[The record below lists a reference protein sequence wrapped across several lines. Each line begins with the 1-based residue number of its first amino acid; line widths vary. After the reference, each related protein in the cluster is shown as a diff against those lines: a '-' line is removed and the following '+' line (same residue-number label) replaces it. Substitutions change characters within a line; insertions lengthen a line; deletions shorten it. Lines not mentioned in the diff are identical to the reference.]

1 MPLRELERLQAVN
14 RFLTLEINKEKEL
27 RDIVKMASEICG
39 TSTALITLLDDKTQ
53 FIKFKVGFDKET
65 TAKKDAFCSHVI
77 EQNEVMMV
85 PDALMDVR
93 FVENPLV
100 TGNPNIRFYAG
111 APLTTQDGHNLGSLC
126 VIDQSPKLLSQLQL
140 QMLEVLSR
148 QVIHILEFEM
158 SISILKKQYIEAK
171 NSEIKLRSFF
181 ESSRSCHLLLGKQ
194 FEILAFNKS
203 LEKFI
208 NNTFGETVSEGD
220 DIRFYVHANHSPNF
234 IENYNNALAGT
245 AAVSETY
252 LTYEQHAIWW
262 YMTYEPAYNQ
272 AGEIIGVSFNATDIT
287 KRISQEKLVTAQN
300 DSLKKIAFMQS
311 HELRR
316 PVSTIM
322 GIMNLIKSEDYMAER
337 EELMILEKA
346 VDELDS
352 KIRMIV
358 DYTF

>member
-14 RFLTLEINKEKEL
+14 RFLTLEIDKEKEL
-27 RDIVKMASEICG
+27 NDIVRMAAEICG

-53 FIKFKVGFDKET
+53 YIKFKVGFDRET
-65 TAKKDAFCSHVI
+65 TNKKDAFCAHVI
-77 EQNEVMMV
+77 EQDQVMMV
-85 PDALMDVR
+85 PDALLDGR
-93 FVENPLV
+93 FSSNPLV
-100 TGNPNIRFYAG
+100 TDNPNIRFYAG

-126 VIDQSPKLLSQLQL
+126 VIDQSPKLLSTLQL

-148 QVIHILEFEM
+148 QVIYILEFEI
-158 SISILKKQYIEAK
+158 SITILKKQFTEAK

-181 ESSRSCHLLLGKQ
+181 ESSKSCHLLLGRN
-194 FEILAFNKS
+194 FEILAFNQS

-208 NNTFGETVSEGD
+208 SSTFDHTISEGA
-220 DIRFYVHANHSPNF
+220 DIRSFVHKDHFQSF
-234 IENYNNALAGT
+234 IENYKNALDGNS
-245 AAVSETY
+245 AVSENY
-252 LTYEQHAIWW
+252 LHYEHAAIWW
-262 YMTYEPAYNQ
+262 YMTYEPAYNP

-287 KRISQEKLVTAQN
+287 KRISQEKLVMAQN

-322 GIMNLIKSEDYMAER
+322 GIMELIKSEDYVTDR
-337 EELMILEKA
+337 EELLVLEKA
-346 VDELDS
+346 VEELDG

-358 DYTF
+358 NHT